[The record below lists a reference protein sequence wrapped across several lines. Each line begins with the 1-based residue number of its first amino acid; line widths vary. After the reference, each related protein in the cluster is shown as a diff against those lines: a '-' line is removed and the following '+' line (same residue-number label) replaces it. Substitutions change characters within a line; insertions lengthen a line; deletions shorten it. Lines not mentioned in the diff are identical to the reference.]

1 MGKQLRLDK
10 LLSDCGRWS
19 RKEAKELIRQGRVS
33 VNGVAARSGDGK
45 IDPETD
51 RICVDGNGVNW
62 SEYTYLM
69 LNKPAGYL
77 TATED
82 RHAPTVMDLI
92 PSELRRPNLA
102 PVGRLDKDTVGL
114 LLITDNGPLA
124 HQLLSPRHHVDKQYL
139 AWVEGTGGEE
149 DCRAFEEGIVLED
162 GTKCLPARLELLEP
176 GLCKVTIREGK
187 FHQVKRMLASRDM
200 PVRKLQRLSMGPLK
214 LDKELKEGQVRPL
227 SPDEITSLLEQGR

>member
-1 MGKQLRLDK
+1 MAKLLRLDK
-10 LLSDCGRWS
+10 LLADTGRWS
-19 RKEAKELIRQGRVS
+19 RKEAKELLRQGRVA
-33 VNGVAARSGDGK
+33 VDGVVARQGDK
-45 IDPETD
+45 KVDPERERVT
-51 RICVDGNGVNW
+51 VDGTAVNW

-82 RHAPTVMDLI
+82 RSTPTVMDLI
-92 PSELRRPNLA
+92 PGELRKNGLA

-139 AWVEGTGGEE
+139 AWVDGTGCEE
-149 DCRAFEEGIVLED
+149 DCAAFEQGIVLED
-162 GTKCLPARLELLEP
+162 GTKCLPARLELLGP

-187 FHQVKRMLASRDM
+187 FHQVKRMLASRGM
-200 PVRKLQRLSMGPLK
+200 PVRQLKRVTMGPLI
-214 LDKELKEGQVRPL
+214 LDERLEEGQVRPL
-227 SPDEITSLLEQGR
+227 SVEEINALLDAGT